1 MRGKRHGGLE
11 SVLRTTDS
19 DHARDRILRAQF
31 WLSPASPQG
40 VVIALETRRTLS
52 R

>member
-1 MRGKRHGGLE
+1 MRGKGHDAID
-11 SVLRTTDS
+11 SVLRTTES

-31 WLSPASPQG
+31 WLSPASPKG
-40 VVIALETRRTLS
+40 EVVALESRRTLS